1 MRDQTEDQD
10 MVPVRLSRIV
20 IRDGVEQQW
29 IFLTEKEGQRGFP
42 IIIGSNEAAEI
53 QRVVTKEQPRRPL
66 THQLA
71 LALVESLGAKIE
83 RVDIVDLREN
93 TFFAQIVLRD
103 TTREL
108 SAVVDA
114 RPSDALAL
122 ALRTGCDIQVA
133 ESVLEQARTDE
144 GGPDVLPGP
153 E

>member
-1 MRDQTEDQD
+1 MI
-10 MVPVRLSRIV
+10 PVRLSRIV
-20 IRDGVEQQW
+20 IREGVEQQW
-29 IFLTEKEGQRGFP
+29 IFLSERDGHRGFP
-42 IIIGSNEAAEI
+42 IIIGANEAAEI
-53 QRVVTKEQPRRPL
+53 QRVVTREQPRRPL

-71 LALVESLGAKIE
+71 LDLVQSLGAKVQ

-103 TTREL
+103 ESREL

-122 ALRTGCDIQVA
+122 ALRTGCPIQVA

-144 GGPDVLPGP
+144 GGPDALP
-153 E
+153 ET